1 MGSFM
6 VPGALSGH
14 SARHCWQ
21 LQHSTV
27 PVGRRVMCHA
37 SNSLTIPLSDYVSLN
52 SSEGGTRPYMC
63 SPLPTVSGLR
73 EVSSNCDSD
82 RTALPILVYL
92 PGIDGTGLAAFKQF
106 PVLMQHFNLMTFVT
120 PPGDRSSYEELVDC
134 LEEFFLNALGDLPA
148 SQPVY
153 VMGESFGGLLAL
165 SMAGR
170 CPGIIDRVVLVNP
183 ATSYSQSLWPLIGPI
198 VLQTPREMYGAL
210 PIVLAP
216 ILGNPINLLRSSFDG
231 MEDDS
236 TFVEQAVRL
245 VEGAIGL
252 LQQLPILADILPRDT
267 LEHKLTLLQAG
278 CDSVE
283 YDKVSQRVFI
293 LVGDQD
299 LLLPSD
305 REAERLERLLAR
317 GYSRVEPGRSHA
329 LLQEGGVDLVSIL
342 KEEGFYTNIRK
353 LSVPVKKRP
362 RTSTFGTPG
371 PIELPTDIE
380 LKRTG
385 SRVTQFSRTLTSP
398 VFISTSQDGMKSY
411 GLADIPDPGD
421 RPIIFV
427 GNHQSLALDMGIFVE
442 EVLKTRGI
450 MLRGLAHPAIFSSRR
465 KNDETARIDAMPA
478 FINALNG
485 RNNSN
490 TTRNRGF
497 ESFLEEFGAVP
508 VGPTNFVK
516 LLSNKEAILLYPGGV
531 KEAYRKKGQ
540 EYKLFWPEK
549 SEFVRMAAKYNA
561 IIVPFAGVGVDDSL
575 EILLDSDEMK
585 NLPIMGRF
593 VSQAAES
600 APQARRGVNASSSG
614 SKDEFVSPIAI
625 PKLPPNRL
633 YYMFQQPLSLNKDI
647 VDDRDQCD
655 AMYADIRA
663 SVESGIQYLLE
674 QRENDPYGDF
684 RKRLLYEFNSKQSQ
698 APSFDL

>member
-1 MGSFM
+1 
-6 VPGALSGH
+6 
-14 SARHCWQ
+14 
-21 LQHSTV
+21 
-27 PVGRRVMCHA
+27 
-37 SNSLTIPLSDYVSLN
+37 
-52 SSEGGTRPYMC
+52 
-63 SPLPTVSGLR
+63 
-73 EVSSNCDSD
+73 
-82 RTALPILVYL
+82 
-92 PGIDGTGLAAFKQF
+92 
-106 PVLMQHFNLMTFVT
+106 
-120 PPGDRSSYEELVDC
+120 
-134 LEEFFLNALGDLPA
+134 
-148 SQPVY
+148 
-153 VMGESFGGLLAL
+153 
-165 SMAGR
+165 
-170 CPGIIDRVVLVNP
+170 
-183 ATSYSQSLWPLIGPI
+183 
-198 VLQTPREMYGAL
+198 
-210 PIVLAP
+210 
-216 ILGNPINLLRSSFDG
+216 
-231 MEDDS
+231 
-236 TFVEQAVRL
+236 
-245 VEGAIGL
+245 
-252 LQQLPILADILPRDT
+252 
-267 LEHKLTLLQAG
+267 
-278 CDSVE
+278 
-283 YDKVSQRVFI
+283 
-293 LVGDQD
+293 
-299 LLLPSD
+299 
-305 REAERLERLLAR
+305 
-317 GYSRVEPGRSHA
+317 
-329 LLQEGGVDLVSIL
+329 
-342 KEEGFYTNIRK
+342 
-353 LSVPVKKRP
+353 
-362 RTSTFGTPG
+362 
-371 PIELPTDIE
+371 
-380 LKRTG
+380 
-385 SRVTQFSRTLTSP
+385 
-398 VFISTSQDGMKSY
+398 
-411 GLADIPDPGD
+411 
-421 RPIIFV
+421 
-427 GNHQSLALDMGIFVE
+427 MGIFVE